1 MYFSTVSCGD
11 HHGISSRPEFRFR
24 SGFKNH
30 DPVGYYLLT
39 WNVWQRPV
47 GDGAVEGLRNQEDG
61 QHFRS
66 VGCLETWSSAPVAVE
81 YV

>member
-1 MYFSTVSCGD
+1 MIYVGLHDCGVHED
-11 HHGISSRPEFRFR
+11 CIFQLLVVVTTMVLVADRN

-66 VGCLETWSSAPVAVE
+66 VG
-81 YV
+81 